1 MSNHSKRKGMADLF
15 MYQISSAVKLGD
27 LFSILTREK
36 SFVMPINSFFPVQMG
51 THGGT
56 TSS

>member
-36 SFVMPINSFFPVQMG
+36 SFVMPIKLFFPVQMG